1 VDAAALGGA
10 VEAPA
15 DVGEQQK
22 ESAAA
27 QAALASTRNISQ
39 AVAMELRALMN
50 KIQQEMDMTE
60 PARKRKHVDIEEPAE
75 TDCTQRTV
83 STVVRA

>member
-1 VDAAALGGA
+1 
-10 VEAPA
+10 
-15 DVGEQQK
+15 
-22 ESAAA
+22 
-27 QAALASTRNISQ
+27 
-39 AVAMELRALMN
+39 MELRALMN